1 MCVWVKMRVLTTETT
16 QNNMARRLLMKIAMP
31 NIASDGFVLAN
42 QMGTQD
48 SEIIHIEP
56 ANQITYRDNNFY
68 NDFCQQLK
76 TLYK

>member
-1 MCVWVKMRVLTTETT
+1 MRVLTTETT
-16 QNNMARRLLMKIAMP
+16 QNNIARRLLMKIAMP

-48 SEIIHIEP
+48 SEIIHIE
-56 ANQITYRDNNFY
+56 YRDNNFY